1 MLKVGSC
8 SNTGFSLQRWIKNAL
23 VLMHSVADALGK
35 CQFVVDTHEEIRDQL
50 QGQIPASCPDLEM
63 QLTRWGDVG
72 RKTLGNRQR
81 HIASTLTLCEELESC
96 H

>member
-1 MLKVGSC
+1 
-8 SNTGFSLQRWIKNAL
+8 
-23 VLMHSVADALGK
+23 MHSVADALGK

-63 QLTRWGDVG
+63 QLARWGDVG
-72 RKTLGNRQR
+72 RKTMGNRQR